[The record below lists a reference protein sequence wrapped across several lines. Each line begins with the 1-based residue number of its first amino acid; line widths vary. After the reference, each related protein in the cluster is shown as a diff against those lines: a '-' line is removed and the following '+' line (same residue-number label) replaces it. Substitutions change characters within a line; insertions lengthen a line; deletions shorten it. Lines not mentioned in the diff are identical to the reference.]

1 MITANALKVKEVSH
15 LADNNTDDNVDNV
28 SWQGALAS
36 AIRDPLALLSLLEL
50 DESKY
55 KQKLHHPEKFKLLVP
70 LSYIS
75 KMKKGDW
82 NDPLLKQVLP
92 VQDETQSVAGF
103 IADPVGDLDSVIS
116 SGVLQKYQGRVLLI
130 TTGAC
135 AVHCRYCFRRHFPY
149 ANSMP
154 DKGKWQETLTSI
166 RNDESIHEVILSGGD
181 PLMIPDQRLQA
192 MCADLV
198 KIPHIKTLRFH
209 TRIPIFL
216 PERIDA
222 TFISWLAELPIQK
235 VMVIHANHANELDQS
250 VGNVLANLREA
261 GVTLLNQ
268 SVLLK
273 GINNSVES
281 LTTLSHRLF
290 EFQVLP
296 YYLHQLDKVEGSAHF
311 EVERGDAIH
320 LLKDLKKTLPGYL
333 VPKLVEEVSGE
344 RSKRA
349 LE

>member
-1 MITANALKVKEVSH
+1 MITANVLKVKEVSQE
-15 LADNNTDDNVDNV
+15 D
-28 SWQGALAS
+28 SWQGALAN
-36 AIRDPLALLSLLEL
+36 AIRDPLELLSLLDL
-50 DESKY
+50 TGDENI
-55 KQKLHHPEKFKLLVP
+55 KQLYHPEKFKLLVP
-70 LSYIS
+70 LSYIA

-92 VQDETQSVAGF
+92 VQDETKSVAGF

-154 DKGKWQETLTSI
+154 DKNKWQETLANISA
-166 RNDESIHEVILSGGD
+166 DESIHEVILSGGD
-181 PLMIPDQRLQA
+181 PLMIPNERLKA
-192 MCADLV
+192 MCSDLAE
-198 KIPHIKTLRFH
+198 IPHVKTLRFH
-209 TRIPIFL
+209 TRIPLFL
-216 PERIDA
+216 PERIDSD
-222 TFISWLAELPIQK
+222 FVSWLTELPIQK
-235 VMVIHANHANELDQS
+235 IMVIHANHANELDQL
-250 VGNVLANLREA
+250 VGDVLANLHEA

-273 GINNSVES
+273 GINNNVEA
-281 LTTLSHRLF
+281 LAELSHRLF

-296 YYLHQLDKVEGSAHF
+296 YYLHQLDKVEGAAHF
-311 EVERGDAIH
+311 EVNREDALN
-320 LLKDLKKTLPGYL
+320 LLKDLIKELPGYL

>member
-1 MITANALKVKEVSH
+1 MITVKVPKVKEVSE
-15 LADNNTDDNVDNV
+15 LTFNNVDIATND

-36 AIRDPLALLSLLEL
+36 AIRDPLELLSLLDL
-50 DESKY
+50 DADQFI
-55 KQKLHHPEKFKLLVP
+55 KQLHHPERFKLFVP
-70 LSYIS
+70 RSYIS

-92 VQDETQSVAGF
+92 VKDETQSVAGF

-149 ANSMP
+149 ADSMP
-154 DKGKWQETLTSI
+154 DKAKWQETLRAI
-166 RNDESIHEVILSGGD
+166 RNDDSIHEVILSGGD
-181 PLMIPDQRLQA
+181 PLMIPDNRLQA
-192 MCADLV
+192 MCDDLLE
-198 KIPHIKTLRFH
+198 IPHIKTLRFH
-209 TRIPIFL
+209 TRIPILL
-216 PERIDA
+216 PERIN
-222 TFISWLAELPIQK
+222 TKFLGWLAELPVQK
-235 VMVIHANHANELDQS
+235 IMVIHSNHANELDQK
-250 VGNVLANLREA
+250 VGDVLASLREA

-273 GINNSVES
+273 GVNNSVEA
-281 LTTLSHRLF
+281 LADLSHRLF

-296 YYLHQLDKVEGSAHF
+296 YYLHQLDKVDGAAHF
-311 EVERGDAIH
+311 EVDKDDAIC
-320 LLKDLKKTLPGYL
+320 LLKDLKKVLPGYL
-333 VPKLVEEVSGE
+333 IPKLVEEVSGE